1 RRLRSAS
8 LMTADLSLVY
18 CSRRR
23 PEPPPS
29 RWLLRPNQL
38 HGRCAQALQIVFRVT
53 RFGGQYR
60 TRPNGGEISQ
70 KNVLK
75 SLPTESYWHVRNF
88 ARLGAN
94 RSRLAT
100 VARPQA
106 GRGPVGANLL
116 AARPNSVQ
124 KRERLTYLSA
134 SGKEFGELVKLAT
147 PALLCAGSHLVGE
160 VRDEVHPQ

>member
-1 RRLRSAS
+1 
-8 LMTADLSLVY
+8 MTADLSFVY

-23 PEPPPS
+23 PEPPPT
-29 RWLLRPNQL
+29 RWLLRPSQL

-60 TRPNGGEISQ
+60 TRRNGGEISQ

-88 ARLGAN
+88 ARLAAN

-100 VARPQA
+100 VVRSQ
-106 GRGPVGANLL
+106 
-116 AARPNSVQ
+116 AARRP
-124 KRERLTYLSA
+124 LGT
-134 SGKEFGELVKLAT
+134 
-147 PALLCAGSHLVGE
+147 
-160 VRDEVHPQ
+160 D